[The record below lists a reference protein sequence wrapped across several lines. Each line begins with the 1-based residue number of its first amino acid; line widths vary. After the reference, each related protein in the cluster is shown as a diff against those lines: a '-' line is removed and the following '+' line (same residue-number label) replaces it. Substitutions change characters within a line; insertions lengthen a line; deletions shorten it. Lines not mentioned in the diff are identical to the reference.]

1 MQLTAG
7 ANLVLSTPDVV
18 IKIKTSVPSHLSLDI
33 TAYILDAT
41 TLKVRGDADMIFYGQ
56 KNTANRSVELQESA
70 QKSPFETSLHVKT
83 NLLDG
88 NVGKIALCATIDGQ
102 SNISALQNIQ
112 LELWVGGQVAATA
125 LVNSSSKSEKA
136 LILAE
141 VYNHKGTWKF
151 RFVDQGFN
159 GGLQPLAEHFG
170 VEIASDPTPSP
181 SQQPSQSAPPRP
193 AEPPKPASNI
203 NLSKITLDKAR
214 PSINLTKQDGRFG
227 RVSVNLNWNRNA
239 SAVKQTSSFNPFAKK
254 SQGIDLDLG
263 AMIMLKNGNKIDLV
277 QALGDRFGN
286 YDSIPFMKLQGD
298 DRTGSSK
305 DGEWLYINGDHW
317 DQIDRIVIYTFI
329 YEGVPNWASTDA
341 VVLIQIPQQAPIEVL
356 LSESSSLG
364 TCAIV
369 ELRNVNNSIQANR
382 EVKYFRDQQDLD
394 VHYRFGFKWTAG
406 SK

>member
-7 ANLVLSTPDVV
+7 ANLVLSHSDVV
-18 IKIKTSVPSHLSLDI
+18 VKIKTSVPSHIGLDV

-56 KNTANRSVELQESA
+56 KQTTNRSVELQESA
-70 QKSPFETSLHVKT
+70 QKSPFETVLKINT
-83 NLLDG
+83 QLLDNG
-88 NVGKIALCATIDGQ
+88 VGKIALCATIDGQ

-112 LELWVGGQVAATA
+112 LELWVSGQLSATA

-170 VEIASDPTPSP
+170 VEIANDPAP
-181 SQQPSQSAPPRP
+181 SQPNTPPP
-193 AEPPKPASNI
+193 KPVEPPKPASNI

-239 SAVKQTSSFNPFAKK
+239 TAAKPASSFNPFAKK

-263 AMIMLKNGNKIDLV
+263 AMVMFKNGKIDLV
-277 QALGDRFGN
+277 QALGNRFGHL
-286 YDSIPFMKLQGD
+286 DAPPFMKLQGD
-298 DRTGSSK
+298 DRTGTSK
-305 DGEWLYINGDHW
+305 DGEWLYINGDQW
-317 DQIDRIVIYTFI
+317 EQIDRIVIYTFI

-341 VVLIQIPQQAPIEVL
+341 IVTIQIPQQSPVEVL

-369 ELRNVNNSIQANR
+369 ELRNINNSIQANR

-394 VHYRFGFKWTAG
+394 LHYRFGFKWTAG

>member
-7 ANLVLSTPDVV
+7 ANLALSGADVV
-18 IKIKTSVPSHLSLDI
+18 IKIKTSVPSHLSLDV

-56 KNTANRSVELQESA
+56 KQTANRSVELQESV
-70 QKSPFETSLHVKT
+70 QKSPFEAAFKINTA
-83 NLLDG
+83 LLASH
-88 NVGKIALCATIDGQ
+88 VGKIALCGTIDGQ
-102 SNISALQNIQ
+102 SNVSALQSIQ
-112 LELWVGGQVAATA
+112 LELWVSGQLAATA
-125 LVNSSSKSEKA
+125 LVNSATRTEKA

-141 VYNHKGTWKF
+141 IYNHKGAWKF

-170 VEIASDPTPSP
+170 VEIAQDPTPS
-181 SQQPSQSAPPRP
+181 STQQTPPPPPRP
-193 AEPPKPASNI
+193 VEPPKPASNI

-214 PSINLTKQDGRFG
+214 PSINLTKNDGNFG
-227 RVSVNLNWNRNA
+227 RVAVNLNWNRSP
-239 SAVKQTSSFNPFAKK
+239 SAAKPTSSFNPFAKAK
-254 SQGIDLDLG
+254 NQGVDLDLG
-263 AMIMLKNGNKIDLV
+263 AMVMFKNGRIDLV
-277 QALGDRFGN
+277 QALGNRFGN
-286 YDSIPFMKLQGD
+286 YDAPPFMKLQGD
-298 DRTGSSK
+298 DRTGTSS
-305 DGEWLYINGDHW
+305 DGEWLHINGDRW
-317 DQIDRIVIYTFI
+317 NEIDRIVIYTFI

-341 VVLIQIPQQAPIEVL
+341 FVSIQIPQQAPLEVL

-369 ELRNVNNSIQANR
+369 ELRNVQGSIQANR

-394 VHYRFGFKWTAG
+394 LHYRFGFKWTAG